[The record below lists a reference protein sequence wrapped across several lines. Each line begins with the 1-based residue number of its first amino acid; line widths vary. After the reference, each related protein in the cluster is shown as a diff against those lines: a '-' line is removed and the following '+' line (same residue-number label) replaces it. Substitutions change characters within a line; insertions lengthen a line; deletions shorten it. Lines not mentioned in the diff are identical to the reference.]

1 MALTDKAIKS
11 FKPLEKQYKKYD
23 EKGLYLLVHP
33 NGSKYWKL
41 KYRFG
46 DKEKTL
52 SISVYPEVSLLEAR
66 EKTLES
72 RKKLSNNIDPSEE
85 KQISK
90 LTSSLNK
97 DNSFESI
104 AREWLD
110 KMKGDWTDRH
120 SKSITRRL
128 EIDVFPVIG
137 TRPINEVTAPEL
149 LAILKNIETR
159 GALDIARRIRQTT
172 GQIFRHAIVTGRTD
186 RDLSYDLKGA
196 LKVRRK
202 QNFKFLKEHELGA
215 FLRKLDNCDCEAQT
229 RLGFK

>member
-11 FKPLEKQYKKYD
+11 FKPLDKQYKKYD

-46 DKEKTL
+46 EKEKTL
-52 SISVYPEVSLLEAR
+52 SIGVYPEISLLEAR
-66 EKTLES
+66 EKTLDA
-72 RKKLSNNIDPSEE
+72 RKKLSNNVDPSEE

-90 LTSSLNK
+90 LTSNLNK

-120 SKSITRRL
+120 SNSITRRL
-128 EIDVFPVIG
+128 EIDVFPV
-137 TRPINEVTAPEL
+137 
-149 LAILKNIETR
+149 
-159 GALDIARRIRQTT
+159 
-172 GQIFRHAIVTGRTD
+172 
-186 RDLSYDLKGA
+186 S
-196 LKVRRK
+196 RK
-202 QNFKFLKEHELGA
+202 
-215 FLRKLDNCDCEAQT
+215 
-229 RLGFK
+229 